1 MTEETYQKV
10 CKINNQLSELY
21 HVKKKLSETRT
32 RYLTYAFMSDRK
44 LTERAFDPDDLK
56 PISNILDKHD
66 RMIMDEIEAEIDKL
80 KKQIA
85 EL

>member
-1 MTEETYQKV
+1 MTDETYQKV
-10 CKINNQLSELY
+10 CEINKQLSVLY
-21 HVKKKLSETRT
+21 RIKEKLSETST

-44 LTERAFDPDDLK
+44 LTERAFDPYDLK

-66 RMIMDEIEAEIDKL
+66 RMIMDEIEGEIDKL

>member
-1 MTEETYQKV
+1 MTDETYQKV
-10 CKINNQLSELY
+10 CEINKQLSNLY
-21 HVKKKLSETRT
+21 YIKKKLDRT
-32 RYLTYAFMSDRK
+32 TSRYLTYAFISDRK

-66 RMIMDEIEAEIDKL
+66 RMIMDEIEGEIDKL